1 MALITRPN
9 TYVTGATILASE
21 VNSNETTIY
30 DEFNGNINDANIK
43 AAAAIAQSK
52 LLFAGGANGKGLIW
66 DSTAT
71 SKASFLDLPV
81 YLTAAGTDTYTAGQ
95 TPALAAYRTGQTFVF
110 NFTNANTGA
119 ATINVDALGAK
130 AIKKYGTTA
139 LAAGDIIAG
148 GVYVLVYDGTNFQL
162 LAPLRPQ
169 ITSGTQDVTTA
180 ETTTSTTYTDLA
192 TAGPAVTLS
201 PGRATDQVIEFQAT
215 QYITSGIGSPAASVA
230 IAGAAAA
237 DVDAALGPN
246 NSVSLGLKVGSKVLA
261 LAVANAAT
269 HTLKYKVVTGGTG
282 SFANRRIIAYT
293 IS

>member
-9 TYVTGATILASE
+9 TYVAGATILASE

-30 DEFNGNINDANIK
+30 DEFNGNINDANVK

-66 DSTAT
+66 DSTAA

-81 YLTAAGTDTYTAGQ
+81 YLTAAGTDTYTAAQ

-110 NFTNANTGA
+110 NFTLANTAA

-139 LAAGDIIAG
+139 LAAGDIIAA
-148 GVYVLVYDGTNFQL
+148 GVYLLIYDGTNFQL
-162 LAPLRPQ
+162 VSPLRPQ
-169 ITSGTQDVTTA
+169 ITSSTADVATS

-192 TAGPAVTLS
+192 TVGPAVTIT
-201 PGRATDQVIEFQAT
+201 PGRAADQIIHIMAAQFIA
-215 QYITSGIGSPAASVA
+215 SGIGLPLTSVA

-237 DVDAALGPN
+237 DADATMGPSN
-246 NSVSLGLKVGSKVLA
+246 EVGSRSRFGVTILA
-261 LAVANAAT
+261 AAVANGST
-269 HTLKYKVVTGGTG
+269 HTAKYRVTGGTG
-282 SFANRRIIAYT
+282 TFLNRRIIAYT